1 MSSNYQGLKDLKGT
15 PLGNLEGEST
25 RLKAGARGGDE
36 RRDKA
41 LAVERSDLEDEPQLQ
56 TIMLAKVRDRDSEI
70 LGASCLM
77 EHE

>member
-1 MSSNYQGLKDLKGT
+1 M
-15 PLGNLEGEST
+15 
-25 RLKAGARGGDE
+25 KAGARGGDE
-36 RRDKA
+36 RRDEA